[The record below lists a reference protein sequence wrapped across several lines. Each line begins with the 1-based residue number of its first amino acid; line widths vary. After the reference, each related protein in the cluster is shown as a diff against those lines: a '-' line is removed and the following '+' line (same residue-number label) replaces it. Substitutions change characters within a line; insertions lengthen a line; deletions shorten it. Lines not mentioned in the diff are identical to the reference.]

1 MKHTGLLLF
10 LWLLAHTANAQQPPQ
25 PAEISLQSRLTHF
38 VDSTGQ
44 LTINQVIECQ
54 QAGQFTPSIS
64 QTNRQDFGFNTTAT
78 HWLFFE
84 LDAPANA
91 SAQTRLM
98 LEIEYANLD
107 ELELIEMTSLPTRR
121 QQKDVISYSR
131 QTRSLGLTGD
141 RFQYRQR
148 PYQNNNYVFP
158 IRLQT
163 GTKTGYFLR
172 VKQPHAILSFF
183 IRLWHRPAF
192 VATDRNEYFGWGLL
206 LGIVNIVAVL
216 SLVLLLALRDWI
228 YWWYYLYLHFI
239 TMHLFTDAGL
249 SFQYLWPTVPRLNE
263 FSPVYLYV
271 WAAMICQTTF
281 MQYFIRQNRHN
292 SLVFRWISGFKLI
305 VMIALAVA
313 IGVPLL
319 QLPGRETYMY
329 QFVSMGTSLF
339 VPVIVVLTIL
349 SLTEANRRSRLANQT
364 EPMVRYY
371 GYALAVQFTGYLLV
385 AIMNFCQSQGWP
397 LPFDVE
403 TYVLLGLT
411 VLADLVFFTYGLAY
425 RYTHAQQHNQQ
436 LALNLLQNQQV
447 AQQQVITSLEDEHRR
462 LAQDLHDD
470 VGPLLATAKGYLS
483 RLARTDQTPP
493 LQQAQTLLDEAA
505 DELRTLSHQLL
516 PPQLAQTGLV
526 TAIAEATRKLSRRG
540 VPVQFVTMGQVRPL
554 GGQQEQLL
562 FSLAIQLIRNAQRQ
576 AGATDITVQLL
587 YHDDQVNLSVEDDG
601 LPAPLPETD
610 AANLRAK
617 VNLLKADLLNDSTEA
632 GNSLI
637 ISLLVPNLTAA

>member
-1 MKHTGLLLF
+1 MKRAWLLWF
-10 LWLLAHTANAQQPPQ
+10 LWLLAQAVGAQQPPQ
-25 PAEISLQSRLTHF
+25 SEEISLQGRLAHF

-44 LTINQVIECQ
+44 LTINQVIERRR
-54 QAGQFTPSIS
+54 AGQFKPSFS
-64 QTNRQDFGFNTTAT
+64 LTNRQDFGFNTTTT

-84 LDAPANA
+84 IDASDSNA
-91 SAQTRLM
+91 QQTRLM

-107 ELELIEMTSLPTRR
+107 ELELTEVRDGQIT
-121 QQKDVISYSR
+121 
-131 QTRSLGLTGD
+131 SLGLTGD
-141 RFQYRQR
+141 RFKYRQR
-148 PYQNNNYVFP
+148 PYRNNNYVFP
-158 IRLQT
+158 IQLPA
-163 GTKTGYFLR
+163 GYKTGYYLR

-183 IRLWHRPAF
+183 IRLWYRPAF
-192 VATDRNEYFGWGLL
+192 VGTDRNEYFGWGMFI
-206 LGIVNIVAVL
+206 GIVIIVAVL

-228 YWWYYLYLHFI
+228 YWWYNLYLHFI

-249 SFQYLWPTVPRLNE
+249 SFQYLWPTMPRLNE

-271 WAAMICQTTF
+271 WAAMVCQTTF
-281 MQYFIRQNRHN
+281 MQYFIHQNRHN
-292 SLVFRWISGFKLI
+292 SRIFKWINAFKLF
-305 VMIALAVA
+305 VTVALTAA
-313 IGVPLL
+313 ILIPFLEV
-319 QLPGRETYMY
+319 PGRETYMY
-329 QFVSMGTSLF
+329 QFVSLGTSLF
-339 VPVIVVLTIL
+339 VPVIVVLTML
-349 SLTEANRRSRLANQT
+349 SLTEANRRSRLANRT

-403 TYVLLGLT
+403 TYVLLGMT

-425 RYTHAQQHNQQ
+425 RYSHAQQHNQQ
-436 LALNLLQNQQV
+436 LAFDLLKTRQD
-447 AQQQVITSLEDEHRR
+447 AQQQVIASLEDEHRR

-470 VGPLLATAKGYLS
+470 VGPLLATTKGYLS
-483 RLARTDQTPP
+483 RLARIDQTPP

-526 TAIAEATRKLSRRG
+526 NAIAEATRKLGRRG
-540 VPVQFVTMGQVRPL
+540 VPVQFVSMGQVRAL

-562 FSLAIQLIRNAQRQ
+562 FSMATQLIRNAQRH
-576 AGATDITVQLL
+576 AGATEITVQLL

-601 LPAPLPETD
+601 LPAQLTESD

-617 VNLLKADLLNDSTEA
+617 AELLKAELLYDSTEA
-632 GNSLI
+632 GNSLMV
-637 ISLLVPNLTAA
+637 SVLTHSFTTA

>member
-1 MKHTGLLLF
+1 MKCFGFLWF
-10 LWLLAHTANAQQPPQ
+10 LWLLAHTANARQPPQ
-25 PAEISLQSRLTHF
+25 SAEISLQGRLAHF

-44 LTINQVIECQ
+44 LTINQVIERR
-54 QAGQFTPSIS
+54 QAGQFMPSIS
-64 QTNRQDFGFNTTAT
+64 QTNRQDFGYNTTAT
-78 HWLFFE
+78 HWLYFE
-84 LDAPANA
+84 IDAPDSNA
-91 SAQTRLM
+91 GQTRLM

-107 ELELIEMTSLPTRR
+107 ELELMAVSNKQI
-121 QQKDVISYSR
+121 K
-131 QTRSLGLTGD
+131 SLGLTGD

-148 PYQNNNYVFP
+148 PYRNNNYVFP
-158 IRLQT
+158 IRPLANA
-163 GTKTGYFLR
+163 KTGYYLR

-183 IRLWHRPAF
+183 VRLWHRPAF
-192 VATDRNEYFGWGLL
+192 VATDRNEYFGWGMFI
-206 LGIVNIVAVL
+206 GIVIIVAIL

-228 YWWYYLYLHFI
+228 YWWYNLYLHFI

-249 SFQYLWPTVPRLNE
+249 SFQYLWPTIPRLNE

-281 MQYFIRQNRHN
+281 MQYFIHQNRHN
-292 SLVFRWISGFKLI
+292 SFVFKWVNGFK
-305 VMIALAVA
+305 VFVTVALTAA
-313 IGVPLL
+313 ILVPLL

-329 QFVSMGTSLF
+329 QFVSLGTSLF

-349 SLTEANRRSRLANQT
+349 SLTEANRRSKLANQT

-371 GYALAVQFTGYLLV
+371 GYALAVQFTGYMLV

-403 TYVLLGLT
+403 TYVVMGLT

-436 LALNLLQNQQV
+436 LALNLLKTRQK
-447 AQQQVITSLEDEHRR
+447 AQKQVITSLEDEHRR

-483 RLARTDQTPP
+483 RLARTDQTAP

-526 TAIAEATRKLSRRG
+526 NAIAEATRKLSRRG
-540 VPVQFVTMGQVRPL
+540 VPVQFVSMGAVRSL

-562 FSLAIQLIRNAQRQ
+562 FSLAIQLIRHAQRH
-576 AGATDITVQLL
+576 AGATEITVQLL
-587 YHDDQVNLSVEDDG
+587 YHDDQLNLSVEDDG
-601 LPAPLPETD
+601 LPARLSETD
-610 AANLRAK
+610 AANLWAK
-617 VNLLKADLLNDSTEA
+617 TELLKAELLNDSTEA
-632 GNSLI
+632 GNSLMVSI
-637 ISLLVPNLTAA
+637 LTLNITAA

>member
-1 MKHTGLLLF
+1 MKHAGYLWFLLL
-10 LWLLAHTANAQQPPQ
+10 LSYTVSAQQARPLT
-25 PAEISLQSRLTHF
+25 EIITVRPDATGEVSLRGHLYHF
-38 VDSTGQ
+38 ADSSGQ
-44 LTINQVIECQ
+44 LSLKQVFDRQ
-54 QAGQFTPSIS
+54 QAGQFEHSVS
-64 QTNRQDFGFNTTAT
+64 LTNRQDFGFNTTAT
-78 HWLFFE
+78 HWLYFE
-84 LDAPANA
+84 IDAPDTNA
-91 SAQTRLM
+91 QQNRLM

-107 ELELIEMTSLPTRR
+107 ELQLTEVGNGRIM
-121 QQKDVISYSR
+121 
-131 QTRSLGLTGD
+131 SLGLTGD
-141 RFQYRQR
+141 RFQYSQR

-158 IRLQT
+158 IRLSA
-163 GTKTGYFLR
+163 GAKTGYFLR

-192 VATDRNEYFGWGLL
+192 VATDRNEYFAWGMFI
-206 LGIVNIVAVL
+206 GIVIIVAML

-228 YWWYYLYLHFI
+228 YWWYNLYLHFI

-271 WAAMICQTTF
+271 WAAMVCQTTF
-281 MQYFIRQNRHN
+281 MQYFIHQNRRN
-292 SLVFRWISGFKLI
+292 SQIFKWVNAFKI
-305 VMIALAVA
+305 VVTVALTAA
-313 IGVPLL
+313 IMVPLL
-319 QLPGRETYMY
+319 EVPGRETYMY
-329 QFVSMGTSLF
+329 QAVSLSTSVF

-349 SLTEANRRSRLANQT
+349 SLTEANRRSRLANRA

-403 TYVLLGLT
+403 TYVLLGMT

-425 RYTHAQQHNQQ
+425 RYSHAQEHNQQ
-436 LALNLLQNQQV
+436 LVLNLLQTRQD
-447 AQQQVITSLEDEHRR
+447 AQQQVIASLQDEHRR

-470 VGPLLATAKGYLS
+470 VGPLLATTKGYLS

-526 TAIAEATRKLSRRG
+526 NAIAEATRKLSRRG
-540 VPVQFVTMGQVRPL
+540 VPVQFVSMGAVRPM

-562 FSLAIQLIRNAQRQ
+562 FSMATQLIRNAQRH

-587 YHDDQVNLSVEDDG
+587 YQDDQVNLSVEDDG
-601 LPAPLPETD
+601 LPAQLPETD

-617 VNLLKADLLNDSTEA
+617 ADLLKAELLSDSTEA
-632 GNSLI
+632 GNSLMVSI
-637 ISLLVPNLTAA
+637 LMPNLTAA

>member
-1 MKHTGLLLF
+1 MKRFACFCF
-10 LWLLAHTANAQQPPQ
+10 LWLLASLGQAQSGQGGPIGEVP
-25 PAEISLQSRLTHF
+25 LQGKLYRL

-44 LTINQVIECQ
+44 LIIQ
-54 QAGQFTPSIS
+54 QITARQRAGQFRPSTS
-64 QTNRQDFGFNTTAT
+64 QTNRQDFGYNETAV

-84 LDAPANA
+84 LDGLVTP
-91 SAQTRLM
+91 SKQAQLM

-107 ELELIEMTSLPTRR
+107 ELQLYAVSDDSPGSEQI
-121 QQKDVISYSR
+121 K
-131 QTRSLGLTGD
+131 SLGLTGD

-158 IRLQT
+158 IRLSSVGQ
-163 GTKTGYFLR
+163 KTGYFLR

-192 VATDRNEYFGWGLL
+192 VSTDRNEYFAWGMFI
-206 LGIVNIVAVL
+206 GIVIIVAML

-228 YWWYYLYLHFI
+228 YWWYNLYLHFI

-271 WAAMICQTTF
+271 WAAMVCQTTF
-281 MQYFIRQNRHN
+281 MQYFIHQNRHN
-292 SLVFRWISGFKLI
+292 SQIFKWVNAFKI
-305 VMIALAVA
+305 VVTVALTAA
-313 IGVPLL
+313 IMMPLL
-319 QLPGRETYMY
+319 EVPGRETYMY
-329 QFVSMGTSLF
+329 QAVSLSTSVF
-339 VPVIVVLTIL
+339 VPVIVMLTIL
-349 SLTEANRRSRLANQT
+349 SLTEANRRSRLANRT

-403 TYVLLGLT
+403 TYVVLGLT

-425 RYTHAQQHNQQ
+425 RYSHAQEHNQQ
-436 LALNLLQNQQV
+436 LALNLLKTRQD
-447 AQQQVITSLEDEHRR
+447 AQQQVIASLQDEHCR

-470 VGPLLATAKGYLS
+470 VGPLLATTKGYLS

-526 TAIAEATRKLSRRG
+526 NAIAEATRKLSRRG
-540 VPVQFVTMGQVRPL
+540 VPVQFVSMGAVRPM
-554 GGQQEQLL
+554 GGQQEQLF
-562 FSLAIQLIRNAQRQ
+562 FSMATQLIRNAQRH

-601 LPAPLPETD
+601 LPAQLPETD

-617 VNLLKADLLNDSTEA
+617 ADLLKAELLNDSTEA
-632 GNSLI
+632 GNSVMVSILM
-637 ISLLVPNLTAA
+637 PNLTAA